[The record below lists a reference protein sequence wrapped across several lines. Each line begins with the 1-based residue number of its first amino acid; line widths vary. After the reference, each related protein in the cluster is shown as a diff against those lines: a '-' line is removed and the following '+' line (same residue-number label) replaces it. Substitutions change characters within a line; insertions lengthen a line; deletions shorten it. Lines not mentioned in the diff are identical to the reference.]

1 LFEKYL
7 AQYRARYLT
16 SKFSISLSESV
27 ERLHNLPLC
36 EPAHL
41 SDHPHEILQIGIK
54 YRSRV
59 SRHCQIHSYTL
70 LVSAFVDRA
79 RKQTKIRG

>member
-1 LFEKYL
+1 
-7 AQYRARYLT
+7 
-16 SKFSISLSESV
+16 
-27 ERLHNLPLC
+27 
-36 EPAHL
+36 
-41 SDHPHEILQIGIK
+41 LQIGIK